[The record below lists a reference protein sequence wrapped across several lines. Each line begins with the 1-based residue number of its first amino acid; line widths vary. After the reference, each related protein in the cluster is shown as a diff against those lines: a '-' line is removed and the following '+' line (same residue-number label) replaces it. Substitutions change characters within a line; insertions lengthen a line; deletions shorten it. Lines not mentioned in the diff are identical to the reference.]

1 MAILGGGAH
10 VGVLHHGKKV
20 RDDSRT
26 LVQTGISCNENL
38 DTLSFMLE
46 PVSLQASPTIRGAD
60 PSSQCETSQLT
71 RLVKFHSII
80 VYFNQ
85 HS

>member
-1 MAILGGGAH
+1 METVMAILGGGVH

-20 RDDSRT
+20 RDDNRT

-46 PVSLQASPTIRGAD
+46 PVSLEASPTVCVGD

-71 RLVKFHSII
+71 R
-80 VYFNQ
+80 
-85 HS
+85 

>member
-1 MAILGGGAH
+1 MEAVMAILGGGAH

-46 PVSLQASPTIRGAD
+46 PVSLQASPTVCVGD
-60 PSSQCETSQLT
+60 PSSQCDTSQLT
-71 RLVKFHSII
+71 R
-80 VYFNQ
+80 
-85 HS
+85 

>member
-46 PVSLQASPTIRGAD
+46 PVSLQASPTVCAGD

-71 RLVKFHSII
+71 R
-80 VYFNQ
+80 
-85 HS
+85 